1 MKGRREM
8 GLEEVTPEDHA
19 HWITLAEK
27 GCIEAAA
34 LLMSDASI
42 YIQHSI
48 PLPEPLGGYI
58 GEALYK
64 AARINAPDV
73 VDANTA
79 FNLNKGR
86 GRNKYTETLQQH
98 LICMEVQL
106 EWLDIGRYAESA
118 KGIGA
123 YNKVAAKYGYD
134 DPDSIAR
141 VFQKRKSDWNIK
153 EQTREELRAGIV
165 DYRRYLKKN
174 KTVNTR
180 LSVVS
185 RSESM

>member
-8 GLEEVTPEDHA
+8 GLEEVSLADHA
-19 HWITLAEK
+19 HLIHLAED
-27 GCIEAAA
+27 GCIEAAIY
-34 LLMSDASI
+34 LMSEASI
-42 YIQHSI
+42 YIQHST
-48 PLPEPLGGYI
+48 PLPEPLGSYI
-58 GEALYK
+58 GEALYT
-64 AARINAPDV
+64 ATGIDAPDG

-79 FNLNKGR
+79 FHLNKGR
-86 GRNKYTETLQQH
+86 GRNKYTGLYSTH

-106 EWLDIGRYAESA
+106 AKLDIGRYGESA

-123 YNKVAAKYGYD
+123 YNIVAAKYGYD